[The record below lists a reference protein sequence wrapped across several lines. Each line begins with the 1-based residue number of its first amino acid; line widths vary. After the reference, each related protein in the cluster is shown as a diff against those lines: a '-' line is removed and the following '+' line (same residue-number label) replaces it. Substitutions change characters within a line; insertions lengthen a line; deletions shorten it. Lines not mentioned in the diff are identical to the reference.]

1 MIAGGIVLF
10 PSLGVLFRLFLAD
23 QLGAAERSAGA
34 PPGHAPLVDAGRLV
48 IRGAEACLVLGLGL
62 LVLADA
68 GWAHAVGASA
78 LLVFAALAA
87 RVLISADVLGD

>member
-1 MIAGGIVLF
+1 M
-10 PSLGVLFRLFLAD
+10 
-23 QLGAAERSAGA
+23 
-34 PPGHAPLVDAGRLV
+34 
-48 IRGAEACLVLGLGL
+48 LGLGL

>member
-1 MIAGGIVLF
+1 MLF

-34 PPGHAPLVDAGRLV
+34 PPWHAPLVEAGRLV
-48 IRGAEACLVLGLGL
+48 IRGAQACLVLGLGL

-78 LLVFAALAA
+78 LLVSAALAA